1 MQPNWN
7 FTEYFVLRVV
17 ATVLKSRMAIRGAMM
32 VLLALLVLLHA
43 ELRAQSTDVD
53 TTGRAD
59 QIQMQRLE
67 KARDLHGTE
76 STAIAKTFSAI
87 GHVGRRIPIGIGV
100 AGLGPGAGL
109 TIGSN
114 LQWNSDNKRLLARLW
129 GTGTVHDFY
138 NVGTGI
144 EITNILSR
152 DLSGAFEGSHAD
164 APQLEY
170 YGPGPKSSIHDRTDF
185 RREDTFFNVRV
196 QFRKQGIFQP
206 ACAFGQLLLN
216 VGPGTNGSLPTTESI
231 FDSQGAPGIQVQSN
245 FLLAGCSAKLD
256 TRDVPQDP
264 RTGTYAEA
272 RYYRYH
278 AQGHPE
284 FSFDRL
290 SVFGQQNVSFFNQK
304 RVIELRGTTELS
316 FHSENQVVPFYLQ
329 PTLGSDTDLRGF
341 RRYRFYDENLIALS
355 TEYRWEVNTAFD
367 MAIFVDGGKVFHRSG
382 QISLYNLETSP
393 GFGFRFKNPVVAR
406 LDAGFSREGVQVWLK
421 LSKLF

>member
-114 LQWNSDNKRLLARLW
+114 LQWNSGHKRLLARLW

-152 DLSGAFEGSHAD
+152 DLSVAFEGSHAD

-170 YGPGPKSSIHDRTDF
+170 YGPGPKSSVHDRTNF
-185 RREDTFFNVRV
+185 RREDTILNFRV
-196 QFRKQGIFQP
+196 ELRKQRHFRQ
-206 ACAFGQLLLN
+206 ACEFGQRLLN
-216 VGPGTNGSLPTTESI
+216 VGPGTNESLPTT
-231 FDSQGAPGIQVQSN
+231 DSRFGSDDAPGIQTQSN
-245 FLLAGCSAKLD
+245 VLLLGCSAKLD
-256 TRDVPQDP
+256 ERDVPENP
-264 RTGTYAEA
+264 R
-272 RYYRYH
+272 
-278 AQGHPE
+278 
-284 FSFDRL
+284 
-290 SVFGQQNVSFFNQK
+290 K
-304 RVIELRGTTELS
+304 
-316 FHSENQVVPFYLQ
+316 
-329 PTLGSDTDLRGF
+329 
-341 RRYRFYDENLIALS
+341 
-355 TEYRWEVNTAFD
+355 
-367 MAIFVDGGKVFHRSG
+367 
-382 QISLYNLETSP
+382 
-393 GFGFRFKNPVVAR
+393 
-406 LDAGFSREGVQVWLK
+406 
-421 LSKLF
+421 

>member
-1 MQPNWN
+1 
-7 FTEYFVLRVV
+7 
-17 ATVLKSRMAIRGAMM
+17 M

-67 KARDLHGTE
+67 KARDLRGTE
-76 STAIAKTFSAI
+76 STAIEKTFSAI

-109 TIGSN
+109 TIRSN

-152 DLSGAFEGSHAD
+152 DLSVAFEGSHAD

-216 VGPGTNGSLPTTESI
+216 VGPGTNGSLPTTDSI
-231 FDSQGAPGIQVQSN
+231 FDSQEAPGIQVQSN

-256 TRDVPQDP
+256 TRDV
-264 RTGTYAEA
+264 
-272 RYYRYH
+272 
-278 AQGHPE
+278 
-284 FSFDRL
+284 
-290 SVFGQQNVSFFNQK
+290 FNQK

-367 MAIFVDGGKVFHRSG
+367 MAIFIDGGKVFHRSG
-382 QISLYNLETSP
+382 QISLYNLETSA

>member
-1 MQPNWN
+1 
-7 FTEYFVLRVV
+7 
-17 ATVLKSRMAIRGAMM
+17 M

-67 KARDLHGTE
+67 KARDLRGTE
-76 STAIAKTFSAI
+76 STAIEKTFSAI

-109 TIGSN
+109 TIRSN

-152 DLSGAFEGSHAD
+152 DLSVAFEGSHAD

-216 VGPGTNGSLPTTESI
+216 VGPGTNGSLPTTDSI
-231 FDSQGAPGIQVQSN
+231 FDSQEAPGIQVQSN

-290 SVFGQQNVSFFNQK
+290 SAFGQQM
-304 RVIELRGTTELS
+304 
-316 FHSENQVVPFYLQ
+316 
-329 PTLGSDTDLRGF
+329 RGF

-367 MAIFVDGGKVFHRSG
+367 MAIFIDGGKVFHRSG
-382 QISLYNLETSP
+382 QISLYNLETSA